1 MSLESFIEE
10 KAVGLFGSVTTR
22 NLLSLAAI
30 VLLADSV
37 LVLGFGANLLLVD
50 FDWLKNH
57 LSLGFVLG
65 VLIGYAFIRAW
76 VLPWLRFFMGAPSLL
91 LTAYL
96 SEKIKDRFGVRLGVR
111 DDDLLAY
118 ALVRDNSVA
127 YEEYKRWKELQ
138 RANFEDK
145 ELAILVFILGSVN
158 FFGSGAVPS
167 LSQSFVSGVRALP
180 PSLSILIYAVI
191 VLALLFMLFMV
202 IVVTPHHA
210 RYLAISNKK
219 VHSDMAA
226 FFEIKESVADDEG

>member
-10 KAVGLFGSVTTR
+10 KAAGLFGSVTTR

-50 FDWLKNH
+50 VDWLKNQ
-57 LSLGFVLG
+57 LSFGFVLG

-76 VLPWLRFFMGAPSLL
+76 ILPWLRVFMGTPSLL
-91 LTAYL
+91 FTVYI
-96 SEKIKDRFGVRLGVR
+96 SEKMKDRLGVRLGIR

-127 YEEYKRWKELQ
+127 YEEYKKWKELQ
-138 RANFEDK
+138 RASLEDK
-145 ELAILVFILGSVN
+145 ELAILVLILGAVN
-158 FFGSGAVPS
+158 FFASGVVPS
-167 LSQSFVSGVRALP
+167 LSQSFVSGVRSLP
-180 PSLSILIYAVI
+180 PSLSILIYVVT
-191 VLALLFMLFMV
+191 VLALLWMFLMI
-202 IVVTPHHA
+202 IVVTPYHA
-210 RYLAISNKK
+210 RYVAISSER

-226 FFEIKESVADDEG
+226 FFEMKENAADDEG